1 MAAPFV
7 EALSRVTALCFVEN
21 QVREALDKKPCHE
34 ITPFQGWVGLGAL
47 FPGRCPG
54 LSHGAPLGPGV
65 GEGGVF
71 PGRCPGLSQ
80 GALLGCGVDGAG

>member
-34 ITPFQGWVGLGAL
+34 ITPFQGLARLRGS

-54 LSHGAPLGPGV
+54 LSPDAPLGRG
-65 GEGGVF
+65 
-71 PGRCPGLSQ
+71 
-80 GALLGCGVDGAG
+80 